1 MKSDRCNRHN
11 YLCWSRHCFGHLQ
24 NGLQNGL
31 NIGKHETTIKVTKD
45 LFLPVERSQDHPE
58 NCYQYYRLAVVIER
72 LRKKGFNITTTMRK
86 QNDCTFAEYKM
97 IKP

>member
-1 MKSDRCNRHN
+1 MKQPSKSQRIFF
-11 YLCWSRHCFGHLQ
+11 YLWKGHKITQ
-24 NGLQNGL
+24 R
-31 NIGKHETTIKVTKD
+31 IAIRK
-45 LFLPVERSQDHPE
+45 F
-58 NCYQYYRLAVVIER
+58 QYYRLAVVIER